1 LSPLLGTVGT
11 NIRNAPEKQLKV
23 DRVNRLMGQLEAPGL
38 VIQDA
43 AAGMGL
49 EDAMTG
55 VGPHTRK
62 TAFGQRKFSK
72 SSPLRIFKDK
82 RSIEALGTN
91 TAVDIFMGN
100 KDRIFMFN
108 EQNMMVTPYSITFID
123 NVLASNPR
131 GFFET
136 RVVETRNGPEVVPS
150 DEGLRIWQQDG
161 LTRQLA
167 ENEFTPIA
175 QMAWNDFRG
184 TFQTQRGILSKQQE
198 REVFKTLEQYESR
211 FVKAFAAGL
220 KQGKQRLLHALDD
233 LMRDPDQLQQLMPGA
248 EISEIT
254 SSIRKRQ
261 RFLTGG

>member
-1 LSPLLGTVGT
+1 
-11 NIRNAPEKQLKV
+11 
-23 DRVNRLMGQLEAPGL
+23 
-38 VIQDA
+38 
-43 AAGMGL
+43 
-49 EDAMTG
+49 
-55 VGPHTRK
+55 
-62 TAFGQRKFSK
+62 
-72 SSPLRIFKDK
+72 
-82 RSIEALGTN
+82 
-91 TAVDIFMGN
+91 
-100 KDRIFMFN
+100 MFN